1 MADFSHAGIDVF
13 TPEQQRYLR
22 RLGDAVNNLGNQTN
36 AAPVGK
42 IPPPQPHTDLQ
53 VKGGNGKFAI
63 QITDNSNQ
71 YRGNVH
77 SVEYDTSPSFSN
89 PQPVHLGP
97 NKTAMLAIGQGPFY
111 FRSNAQ
117 YPTSGPSTYKYHP
130 TPVSAAGTD
139 DPPMPVS
146 QGSGFGSQPYTTPNP
161 PKRS

>member
-1 MADFSHAGIDVF
+1 MAWIRQNYPQIAEALTDHQNAI
-13 TPEQQRYLR
+13 
-22 RLGDAVNNLGNQTN
+22 NNVGQQTN
-36 AAPVGK
+36 AAPVGQ
-42 IPPPQPHTDLQ
+42 IAPPQPHADLQ
-53 VKGGNGKFAI
+53 VKGGNGKFAV
-63 QITDNSNQ
+63 QITDNSDQ
-71 YRGNVH
+71 YRGNTH

-146 QGSGFGSQPYTTPNP
+146 QGVGFGNQPFTTPNP